1 MTEVRDRGA
10 DERTIASAPRPAPS
24 QDAIA
29 IIAVVIAVGVALGG
43 LHLDQRSDA
52 RADRAAWQAESRQMR
67 DEARTDREKFQNH
80 MEALQRQ
87 MVDSSRE
94 QARLA
99 AALEPKE

>member
-10 DERTIASAPRPAPS
+10 DERMIASARRPALS

-52 RADRAAWQAESRQMR
+52 RADRAAWQAESRKLR
-67 DEARTDREKFQNH
+67 DEARADREKFQER

-87 MVDSSRE
+87 VLGLSTE

-99 AALEPKE
+99 AILKPKK